1 MTLTYPHEGPCVD
14 TRAGVLTTPE
24 SFKMSIPCARQL
36 SSKSQHRPHALR
48 DALLTQKVNS
58 QCKAVA
64 FKNQHRPHWR
74 SKVKTAPTGGFKSQ
88 HRPHRRFQKSRP
100 PPQAVSKVKTAP
112 TGGFKSQDRPHRRF
126 QKSTPPPQAVCK
138 RSTTFYCLAWDGGG
152 GEEVMLGL
160 GFLMSEVPLYEEL
173 SLFLAST
180 PHILSVIPTTSL
192 QVMPVRVHLP

>member
-88 HRPHRRFQKSRP
+88 HRPHRRFQKS
-100 PPQAVSKVKTAP
+100 
-112 TGGFKSQDRPHRRF
+112 
-126 QKSTPPPQAVCK
+126 TPPPQAVCK

-160 GFLMSEVPLYEEL
+160 GFLMCVVLLYEEL

-180 PHILSVIPTTSL
+180 LHILSVIPTTCYASESS
-192 QVMPVRVHLP
+192 PHKVH